1 LQLREKR
8 LNMKGKEIEG
18 LMWFFQ
24 EIGHILRWMKEKRR
38 GERQICAKPERTTIH
53 TSFKKE
59 KDVETNQMMRWK
71 HDYDHQNQ
79 SHTLRR
85 SVWRV
90 PTTFF
95 FFILLVK
102 ITKIPLRLNNKK
114 KNHHEITS
122 KPLKSGLKNLD
133 VKGNEVITLL
143 I

>member
-18 LMWFFQ
+18 LMWFLQ
-24 EIGHILRWMKEKRR
+24 EIVRILRWMKEKRR
-38 GERQICAKPERTTIH
+38 GEKQICAKSERTTIH
-53 TSFKKE
+53 ASFKKE
-59 KDVETNQMMRWK
+59 EDVETNQMMRWK

-85 SVWRV
+85 SVWLV

-114 KNHHEITS
+114 KPSWNYFQAP
-122 KPLKSGLKNLD
+122 KVR
-133 VKGNEVITLL
+133 VKKFRW
-143 I
+143 

>member
-18 LMWFFQ
+18 LMWFLR

-79 SHTLRR
+79 SHTLRQ